1 MSTSAENEY
10 GSIDA
15 HPVIAHGDN
24 FPHHIV
30 HHASSL
36 PLTGASLIGW
46 VLIGLAL
53 IVVGYGLT
61 RKGR

>member
-36 PLTGASLIGW
+36 PLTGANVFWLA
-46 VLIGLAL
+46 VFGLSCF
-53 IVVGYGLT
+53 GLGIWLT
-61 RKGR
+61 WRSR